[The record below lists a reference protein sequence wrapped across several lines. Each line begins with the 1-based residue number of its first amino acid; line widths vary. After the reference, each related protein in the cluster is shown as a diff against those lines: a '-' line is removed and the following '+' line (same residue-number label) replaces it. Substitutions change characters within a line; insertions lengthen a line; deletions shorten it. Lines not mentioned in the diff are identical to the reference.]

1 MGTGAT
7 SFRGRTIIVW
17 LSCVIFGLLA
27 FYSKFVTTYPTGSAG
42 HNLTR
47 RFNPV
52 SVVIPTFT
60 RGLLRLI

>member
-1 MGTGAT
+1 MT
-7 SFRGRTIIVW
+7 SFRGRTIIVM
-17 LSCVIFGLLA
+17 LSYVIFGLLA
-27 FYSKFVTTYPTGSAG
+27 FYSKFVTTFLTG

-52 SVVIPTFT
+52 SVVISTFT